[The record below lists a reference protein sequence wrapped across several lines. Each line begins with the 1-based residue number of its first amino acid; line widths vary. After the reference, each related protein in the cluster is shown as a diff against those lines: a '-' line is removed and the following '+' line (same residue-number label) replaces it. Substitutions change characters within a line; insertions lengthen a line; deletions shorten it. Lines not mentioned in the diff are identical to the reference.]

1 MTSYDKTSKS
11 HTKKKRKS
19 KVSISKNNH
28 TNSISDNKKVI
39 KAKKSNKK

>member
-11 HTKKKRKS
+11 NTKKKRKS

-28 TNSISDNKKVI
+28 TNSIGDSKKII
-39 KAKKSNKK
+39 KAKKSTKK